1 MEKKGYELPFL
12 QIQLST
18 GWQDYELLD
27 SGNGRKLER
36 FGPYRLVRP
45 EAEAIWKPALGERE
59 WMDIHAEFKPSP
71 EENGGH
77 WQIQKPIPDRWR
89 MYYRDLNF
97 WVQTSASKHLG
108 VFPEQASQ
116 WDWIIENIK
125 SCGKEIKV
133 LNLFG
138 YSGLASL
145 AAVQA
150 GANVTHLDA
159 SRKAITW
166 ANENAHLNGLRE
178 DAIRWMV
185 DDALKFVRREERR
198 QSYYDAILLDP
209 PKFGRGPKG
218 EGWSFYEM
226 ISPLLQACRAVLAPD
241 PLFILL
247 TAYAVKASPITL
259 YNALEGIMHSFC
271 GEIEAGEVVLK
282 EKSAGRLLPMA
293 IFARWNKK

>member
-1 MEKKGYELPFL
+1 
-12 QIQLST
+12 
-18 GWQDYELLD
+18 LD

-218 EGWSFYEM
+218 EVWPFYEL